1 MGVMDGKVAIVT
13 GAGRG
18 IGRAEALLFAA
29 EGARVVVNDLGCE
42 PDGTGASEGPAD
54 AVVAEIRAAG
64 GEAVASHVSVTTK
77 QGADAVVATAL
88 DTWGRLD
95 AVVSNAGILRDKGFS
110 KVDGETW
117 QAVLDVHL
125 TGALFLS
132 QAAARVMITQ
142 GEGGRIVHTTSVAG
156 LLGNFGQV
164 HESAA
169 KAGVYGLM
177 RTLAI
182 ELQRHRITVN
192 ALAPVARTRL
202 TEGLPMFQ
210 SGLSTLTPEHVAPA
224 ALFLASDLSGDRTGH
239 VLAVAGAQIYAFKLQ
254 QTPGKFKDGDAPW
267 TAEEIAAH
275 WDSIVKG

>member
-13 GAGRG
+13 GAGAG
-18 IGRAEALLFAA
+18 IGRAEALLFAQ
-29 EGARVVVNDLGCE
+29 EGARVVVNDLGCA
-42 PDGTGASEGPAD
+42 PDGTGASTEPAD
-54 AVVAEIRAAG
+54 AVVEEIRRAG
-64 GEAVASHVSVTTK
+64 GQAVASYVSVVGTE
-77 QGADAVVATAL
+77 GAEAVVAQAV

-95 AVVSNAGILRDKGFS
+95 AFVSNAGILRDRGLL
-110 KVDGETW
+110 KVDAASW
-117 QAVLDVHL
+117 QALLDVHL
-125 TGALFLS
+125 TGAFFAS
-132 QAAARVMITQ
+132 QAAARQMIAQ
-142 GEGGRIVHTTSVAG
+142 GEGGRIVHTTSLSG

-192 ALAPVARTRL
+192 AVAPVARTRL
-202 TEGLPMFQ
+202 TEDLPMFQ

-224 ALFLASDLSGDRTGH
+224 ALFLASDLAGDRTGH
-239 VLAVAGAQIYAFKLQ
+239 VLAVAGAQVYALKLI

-267 TAEEIAAH
+267 TAAEIAAH
-275 WDSIVKG
+275 WDAIVKA